1 MNGRATAGF
10 SFLEPP
16 WERVV
21 CVIERS
27 FHQTPGKMQVTIDLP
42 DDVGLDEHEAKER
55 VVALLY
61 EAGTLSEKQGCEVL
75 GLSRRAFQEM
85 LSEHDVAYMN
95 SDPEDIQYEL
105 RHRRE

>member
-1 MNGRATAGF
+1 M
-10 SFLEPP
+10 
-16 WERVV
+16 
-21 CVIERS
+21 IERS
-27 FHQTPGKMQVTIDLP
+27 FHQTPEKMQVTIDLP

-61 EAGTLSEKQGCEVL
+61 EAGMLSEKQGRDVL

>member
-1 MNGRATAGF
+1 
-10 SFLEPP
+10 
-16 WERVV
+16 
-21 CVIERS
+21 
-27 FHQTPGKMQVTIDLP
+27 MQVTIDLP

-75 GLSRRAFQEM
+75 GLSRWAFQEM

>member
-1 MNGRATAGF
+1 
-10 SFLEPP
+10 
-16 WERVV
+16 
-21 CVIERS
+21 
-27 FHQTPGKMQVTIDLP
+27 MQVIIELP

-61 EAGTLSEKQGCEVL
+61 DAGTLSEKQGCDIL
-75 GLSRRAFQEM
+75 GLSRRAFQNM
-85 LSEHDVAYMN
+85 LAEHDVAYMN

>member
-1 MNGRATAGF
+1 MNGLFTKRREA
-10 SFLEPP
+10 
-16 WERVV
+16 
-21 CVIERS
+21 
-27 FHQTPGKMQVTIDLP
+27 MQVTIDLP

-61 EAGTLSEKQGCEVL
+61 EAGTLSEKQGCDVL

-85 LSEHDVAYMN
+85 LSEHDVAYMT

>member
-1 MNGRATAGF
+1 
-10 SFLEPP
+10 
-16 WERVV
+16 
-21 CVIERS
+21 
-27 FHQTPGKMQVTIDLP
+27 MQVTIDLP
-42 DDVGLDEHEAKER
+42 DEVGLDEHEAKER

-61 EAGTLSEKQGCEVL
+61 EAGTLSEKQGCDIL

-85 LSEHDVAYMN
+85 LADHGVAYMN